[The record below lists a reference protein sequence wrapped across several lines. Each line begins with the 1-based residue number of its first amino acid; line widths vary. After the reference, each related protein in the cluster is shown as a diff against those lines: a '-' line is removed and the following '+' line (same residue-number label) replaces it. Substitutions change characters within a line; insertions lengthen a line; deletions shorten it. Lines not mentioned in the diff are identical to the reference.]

1 MDKIKKQLEFLIEID
16 KLKEIF
22 RQSILVNSRRNE
34 NDAEHSWHLCMY
46 AVILR
51 EYAPKELDI
60 ARVLKM
66 LLIHD
71 VVEIYAGD
79 TYLYDVEANKTKADR
94 ERAAADKIYN
104 MLPLEQGNELKE
116 LWYEFERCDTIE
128 SQYANSLDRLQPVI
142 LNYMSQGERW
152 LEHKVHKSDVIE
164 RGYRLMNYAP
174 KKIKDVFLKILDD
187 SVKKGYLLP

>member
-174 KKIKDVFLKILDD
+174 KEIKDVFLKILDD